1 MKNLFAKWKFNKLI
15 LIYKMEIFD
24 NKIFE
29 YLPNLKKIVIGIK
42 SGEIQN
48 IKLSKLAKRLKGK
61 SLEKIF
67 TSTDIKINE
76 AICIFGGTPQYTPS
90 YLNILNSDE
99 KCECIED
106 YESYIFNFSYFP
118 ADGRIADEKKR

>member
-1 MKNLFAKWKFNKLI
+1 MWRINYEESLAKWKFNKLI
-15 LIYKMEIFD
+15 LIYKMEILITKFL
-24 NKIFE
+24 NTYQI
-29 YLPNLKKIVIGIK
+29 LKIVIGIK

-67 TSTDIKINE
+67 TSTDIKLMKQFAFLEELPI
-76 AICIFGGTPQYTPS
+76 YPS

-106 YESYIFNFSYFP
+106 YESYILISL
-118 ADGRIADEKKR
+118 ISLLMEE